1 MNNIKFEKPSFY
13 KLCIT
18 VCLAM
23 ILSLFIFACGS
34 SKDTGS
40 GATTDSASNV
50 IQDTS
55 GAMRDTS
62 TMNPDTSSSNRIPP
76 DSMH

>member
-1 MNNIKFEKPSFY
+1 MNYTKFEKPSLY

-34 SKDTGS
+34 SKDAGS
-40 GATTDSASNV
+40 GTSTDSASNV

-62 TMNPDTSSSNRIPP
+62 SMNTDTSTV
-76 DSMH
+76 H

>member
-1 MNNIKFEKPSFY
+1 MNYIKFEKPSFY
-13 KLCIT
+13 KLCMTI
-18 VCLAM
+18 CLAM

-40 GATTDSASNV
+40 GNTTTDSASNV

-62 TMNPDTSSSNRIPP
+62 TLNPDTANRMPP

>member
-1 MNNIKFEKPSFY
+1 MTNIKIEKPSIY

-23 ILSLFIFACGS
+23 ILSMFIFACGS
-34 SKDTGS
+34 SRDTGS
-40 GATTDSASNV
+40 GTTTTDSASNV

-62 TMNPDTSSSNRIPP
+62 TMQMQDTSNRIPP
-76 DSMH
+76 DSMR

>member
-1 MNNIKFEKPSFY
+1 MNNIKIEKPSIY

-34 SKDTGS
+34 SKDAGS
-40 GATTDSASNV
+40 GTTTDSATNV

-62 TMNPDTSSSNRIPP
+62 TMQDTSTSNRIPP
-76 DSMH
+76 DSMR

>member
-1 MNNIKFEKPSFY
+1 MTNIKIEKPSIY

-34 SKDTGS
+34 SRDAGS
-40 GATTDSASNV
+40 GSTTDSASNV

-62 TMNPDTSSSNRIPP
+62 SMQMQDTSNRVPP